1 MNTNSMVP
9 LQQLKERLQ
18 LALNGYSE
26 SADYQEALHDCS
38 YACNLSVTAL
48 EQHMEKWLDGPYNYE
63 YCRGI
68 KFVEDQWHQIT
79 GMF

>member
-1 MNTNSMVP
+1 MNSGTVNP

-18 LALNGYSE
+18 TVLDE
-26 SADYQEALHDCS
+26 STESDCYQEAISDCA

-48 EQHMEKWLDGPYNYE
+48 EQHMEKWLNGPYNYE
-63 YCRGI
+63 YCKGI
-68 KFVEDQWHQIT
+68 RFVENEWHKIT